1 MYLVGIAGLLSIN
14 YGQSGI
20 FQAVMSYIVMVCT
33 VALFGASVLVD
44 RIDDRIRCI
53 LFVVFYV
60 LNFGWYLGIVV
71 DYFVT
76 TNSGL

>member
-20 FQAVMSYIVMVCT
+20 FQAVMSFIVMVST
-33 VALFGASVLVD
+33 VALFAASVLVD
-44 RIDDRIRCI
+44 RIDDRIRSI
-53 LFVVFYV
+53 LFIAFYA